1 MQLSGYYQSPGRAA
15 REAARL
21 TLHERYLV
29 LECNGQRQIASL
41 DSIQVSDALG
51 TIPLTLTFSD
61 GGRFVP
67 KDDSAFRQ
75 WQQQRH
81 RPSFIHRLE
90 RHWRGVGLTLL
101 ATIASIAVYIL
112 WVLPAL
118 STTIASNI
126 PASIEQKVGQQTLT
140 LLQSSGFSETKL
152 TQTQQQRM
160 ERLFSRIIPDE
171 IRRDA
176 VPLQLKIMHLD
187 GGVNAFMLAN
197 GTLIMSDDL
206 IQLAKSDDAL
216 AAVMLHEIGH
226 HYYRH
231 PMRMLVHSSL
241 ISLSYMWLTGD
252 VSGIGDTLLQSAAFV
267 NQMQFS
273 RSMEREADEYAIA
286 QMKEQGLSLAAMG
299 EIYAQ
304 LQQSGEKDSQGISLP
319 EWISSHPDMSERIK
333 TILAA
338 EQGK

>member
-21 TLHERYLV
+21 TLHERHLV
-29 LECNGQRQIASL
+29 LECHGQQKIASL
-41 DSIQVSDALG
+41 DTIKVSDALG

-81 RPSFIHRLE
+81 RPGFVHRLE
-90 RHWRGVGLTLL
+90 RHWRGVGLALL
-101 ATIASIAVYIL
+101 ATLAAIVVYVW
-112 WVLPAL
+112 WVLPAI
-118 STTIASNI
+118 STAIASNI

-140 LLQSSGFSETKL
+140 LLQNSGFSEAKL
-152 TQTQQQRM
+152 APAQQQRM
-160 ERLFSRIIPDE
+160 ERLFNSIIPGE
-171 IRRDA
+171 MKRDT
-176 VPLQLKIMHLD
+176 VPLQLKIMHFD
-187 GGVNAFMLAN
+187 GGANAFMLAN
-197 GTLIMSDDL
+197 GTLVLSDDL
-206 IQLAKSDDAL
+206 VEMAKSDDAL

-226 HYYRH
+226 HHYRH

-267 NQMQFS
+267 YQMQFS

-286 QMKEQGLSLAAMG
+286 QMKAQGRSLTAMR

-304 LQQSGEKDSQGISLP
+304 LQQSGEENSRGISLP
-319 EWISSHPDMSERIK
+319 EWISTHPDMPERINV
-333 TILAA
+333 IQAA
-338 EQGK
+338 EQNR